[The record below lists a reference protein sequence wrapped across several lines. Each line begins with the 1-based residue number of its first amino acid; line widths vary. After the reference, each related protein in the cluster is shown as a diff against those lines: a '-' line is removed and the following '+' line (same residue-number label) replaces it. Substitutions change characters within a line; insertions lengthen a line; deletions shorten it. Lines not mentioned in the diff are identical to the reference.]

1 MAPITLIIIGAGSR
15 GANYAEYAIS
25 HPDQAQVVGV
35 ADPRV
40 HYRMELPPGMASRRA
55 TSSPTG
61 GRLPSVPGSPTR

>member
-35 ADPRV
+35 ADPRE
-40 HYRMELPPGMASRRA
+40 HYRAQLAAQHGIPANNVYR
-55 TSSPTG
+55 
-61 GRLPSVPGSPTR
+61 